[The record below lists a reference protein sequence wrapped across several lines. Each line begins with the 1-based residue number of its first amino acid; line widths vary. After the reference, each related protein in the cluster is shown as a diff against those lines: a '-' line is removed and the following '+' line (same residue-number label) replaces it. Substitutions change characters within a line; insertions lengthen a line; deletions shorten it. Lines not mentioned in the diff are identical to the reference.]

1 VRRALLAVILVAASS
16 LVACGSDGKPD
27 RTIAILRT
35 VPIAK
40 ANEQAFLGELD
51 KAGWSTGHNLT
62 FLDPD
67 PSEIH
72 ADPDDAAKTVRRW
85 VRDDVD
91 LIVALSTPSAMAASK
106 EGGRDVKVLTLAND
120 PVASGLLNDPDAP
133 EGNLTGL
140 AYRTPADRTID
151 IASRLADGIDTVGV
165 LWPSDDLGAKP
176 VREALVAAGRSL
188 SVDVVDESFTGAD
201 DAGRAVD
208 ALAKAGAQVVII
220 VNSSATVRAYDS
232 IAAAL
237 DRASL
242 PSVANIVT
250 ATFATVVLA
259 PDPIAAY
266 RQLGRQ
272 GARLLGGAAVK
283 DVPLED
289 PGEFHLT
296 VRTERAAALGVRLSP
311 DLVRQADEIDPSR

>member
-1 VRRALLAVILVAASS
+1 MRRALLAVILVAAST

-27 RTIAILRT
+27 RTIAVLRT
-35 VPIAK
+35 VPIPK
-40 ANEQAFLGELD
+40 ENEQALLDELD
-51 KAGWSTGHNLT
+51 TAGWSTDDNLT

-85 VRDDVD
+85 LGDDVD

-106 EGGRDVKVLTLAND
+106 EGGEKTKVLTLAND
-120 PVASGLLNDPDAP
+120 PVASGLLDDPDAP
-133 EGNLTGL
+133 EGNITGV

-151 IASRLADGIDTVGV
+151 VASRLSAGIDTVGV
-165 LWPSDDLGAKP
+165 LWPSDDVAAAP
-176 VREALVAAGRSL
+176 VRKALADAARSL
-188 SVDVVDESFTGAD
+188 SVKVVDESFAGVD

-208 ALAKAGAQVVII
+208 ALAAAGAQVVIV
-220 VNSSATVRAYDS
+220 VNSSATVRAYDD

-237 DRASL
+237 DRAKL
-242 PSVANIVT
+242 PSVSNIVT

-272 GARLLGGAAVK
+272 GARLLGGASVK

-296 VRTERAAALGVRLSP
+296 VRTERAAALGVRLSS
-311 DLVRQADEIDPSR
+311 DLVAQADELDPSR

>member
-1 VRRALLAVILVAASS
+1 MRRALLAVILVAASS
-16 LVACGSDGKPD
+16 LVTCGKDGKPD
-27 RTIAILRT
+27 RTIAVLRT
-35 VPIAK
+35 VPIPE
-40 ANEQAFLGELD
+40 ANEQAFLDELD
-51 KAGWSTGHNLT
+51 KAGWSRGDNLT

-67 PSEIH
+67 PTEVH

-85 VRDDVD
+85 LRDHAD

-106 EGGRDVKVLTLAND
+106 EAGSRTKVLTLAND
-120 PVASGLLNDPDAP
+120 PVASGLLDDPDAP
-133 EGNLTGL
+133 EGNITGV

-151 IASRLADGIDTVGV
+151 VASRISTGIDTVGV
-165 LWPSDDLGAKP
+165 LWPSDDVGAEP
-176 VREALVAAGRSL
+176 VRKALVDAARSL
-188 SVDVVDESFTGAD
+188 SVKIVDESFAGID
-201 DAGRAVD
+201 DAGRAVE
-208 ALAKAGAQVVII
+208 ALATAGAQVVIV
-220 VNSSATVRAYDS
+220 VNSSATVRAYDA
-232 IAAAL
+232 IGAAL
-237 DRASL
+237 ERASL

-272 GARLLGGAAVK
+272 GARLLGGAAVE

-296 VRTERAAALGVRLSP
+296 VRAARAAALGVQLSSE
-311 DLVRQADEIDPSR
+311 LVAQADELDPSR